1 MNQTEGMQGL
11 RYRVAIPGALVLT
24 ALWLTGCASE
34 QAITGSP
41 AAGTRSPPPEPMGGR
56 WQLAAP
62 GVSQCTMNF
71 GAAPD
76 SGEGTIAPEGG
87 CPGNFYTSRK
97 WTFEQG
103 SLIVRDHNGQPL
115 GQFALAAPGRF
126 DGKAT
131 NGQQVMLTR

>member
-1 MNQTEGMQGL
+1 VQSL
-11 RYRVAIPGALVLT
+11 RFCIAIPGALALT
-24 ALWLTGCASE
+24 TLLLAGCASE
-34 QAITGSP
+34 QAVTGSP
-41 AAGTRSPPPEPMGGR
+41 AAGTRYGPPPEPMGGR

-62 GVSQCTMNF
+62 GSSQCSMNF

-76 SGEGTIAPEGG
+76 AGEGTIAPEGG

-103 SLIVRDHNGQPL
+103 ALVIRDHNGQPL

-131 NGQQVMLTR
+131 NGQQVTLTR